1 MSDEDKYTLENYS
14 KNIITEPNTYK
25 ILLEKRKLSK
35 LTSKDLNDLSLN
47 SHTVIKD
54 CKLTVNQLL
63 KHLSQSG
70 FNIKTINL
78 FDVGCGLGFITNEIA
93 KNLGYKNVY
102 CSDPSPSA
110 KDFIKLEFPNLNFI
124 YSDIENI
131 PDEFNNF
138 FDIVYLREVYPFTR
152 NNDIELHKKLLKRLF
167 AITKKNGLVVL
178 EQIKGEKNIFNN
190 LKKLDYEHS
199 IKRLIPKR
207 LLKNKIFS
215 LLGNLNYNFA
225 NFLLSFLYQIKKIKP
240 RYYISFKKKIYC
252 D

>member
-1 MSDEDKYTLENYS
+1 MEDENEFTLKGYS
-14 KNIITEPNTYK
+14 KKITAEPQTYS
-25 ILLEKRKLSK
+25 IFLEKRKLSSLSK
-35 LTSKDLNDLSLN
+35 KDLDDPYLN

-54 CKLTVNQLL
+54 SKLTVNQLL
-63 KHLSQSG
+63 KHLKLCG
-70 FNIKTINL
+70 FNNKAIKL
-78 FDVGCGLGFITNEIA
+78 FDVGCGLGFISNEIA

-102 CSDPSPSA
+102 CSDPSPST

-152 NNDIELHKKLLKRLF
+152 TNDIELHKKLLKKLF

-178 EQIKGEKNIFNN
+178 EQIKGDQNIFNN
-190 LKKLDYEHS
+190 LKNLHYEYS
-199 IKRLIPKR
+199 VKRLIPIR

-215 LLGNLNYNFA
+215 LLVNLNYNFA
-225 NFLLSFLYQIKKIKP
+225 NFLIVFLYKIIKSQP
-240 RYYISFKKKIYC
+240 RYYINFVKN
-252 D
+252 